1 MLWLSPQALQISLT
15 LLISGWQVTLKPS
28 TLICKMGE
36 MESALWS
43 LLRLDEMMHVE
54 GLASAFRRWWLL
66 LVLTI
71 VQKPYQTPN
80 QDMSVM
86 NSF

>member
-15 LLISGWQVTLKPS
+15 LLISGWQVTFQPN

-43 LLRLDEMMHVE
+43 LLRLDEMMHIE
-54 GLASAFRRWWLL
+54 GLA
-66 LVLTI
+66 
-71 VQKPYQTPN
+71 
-80 QDMSVM
+80 
-86 NSF
+86 